1 MKKTLLLGNQGQI
14 GWDLHHLLGKD
25 VVALD
30 RSQLD
35 LQDLDAVKK
44 CIQEVKPEIILNA
57 ASINF
62 MAFARLYGDAT
73 GQVFSILVVALLALE
88 LLVALVIIAAVCSR
102 WKCAT
107 RDYGTDLP
115 SQVDY

>member
-1 MKKTLLLGNQGQI
+1 MMLPLTHYLFLSFALFFIGFTGVLTRRNLIVKLLSI
-14 GWDLHHLLGKD
+14 
-25 VVALD
+25 
-30 RSQLD
+30 
-35 LQDLDAVKK
+35 
-44 CIQEVKPEIILNA
+44 EIILNA

-62 MAFARLYGDAT
+62 MVFARLYGDAS
-73 GQVFSILVVALLALE
+73 GQVFSMLVVAMLALE

-107 RDYGTDLP
+107 RDYGTDVP

>member
-1 MKKTLLLGNQGQI
+1 MLPVTHYLFLSFALFFI
-14 GWDLHHLLGKD
+14 GLTGVLSRRNL
-25 VVALD
+25 VVKLF
-30 RSQLD
+30 SS
-35 LQDLDAVKK
+35 
-44 CIQEVKPEIILNA
+44 EIILNA

-73 GQVFSILVVALLALE
+73 GQVFSILVVAMLALE

>member
-1 MKKTLLLGNQGQI
+1 MLPVTHYLFLSFALFFVGLTGVLSRRN
-14 GWDLHHLLGKD
+14 L
-25 VVALD
+25 VVKLF
-30 RSQLD
+30 S
-35 LQDLDAVKK
+35 
-44 CIQEVKPEIILNA
+44 IEIILNA

-73 GQVFSILVVALLALE
+73 GQVFSILVVAMLALE

-107 RDYGTDLP
+107 RDYGKAVS
-115 SQVDY
+115 SQLDY

>member
-1 MKKTLLLGNQGQI
+1 MLPVTHYLFLSFALFFVGLTGVLSRRN
-14 GWDLHHLLGKD
+14 L
-25 VVALD
+25 VVKLF
-30 RSQLD
+30 S
-35 LQDLDAVKK
+35 
-44 CIQEVKPEIILNA
+44 IEIILNA

-73 GQVFSILVVALLALE
+73 GQVFSILVVAMLALE